1 MVKTLHLSKYNG
13 MNKTTTRTVKNVSNK
28 DGYALGQPLTKE
40 FCWQRIL
47 PSVYSTEKVVQFYES
62 TFWTNGTCFY
72 LDGNKFILKL
82 HPQD

>member
-40 FCWQRIL
+40 FC
-47 PSVYSTEKVVQFYES
+47 
-62 TFWTNGTCFY
+62 
-72 LDGNKFILKL
+72 
-82 HPQD
+82 